1 MGSACSKRKGSVHHA
16 KTAPVPGSAPL
27 INITPSGATV
37 GAQPKGR
44 DQNAM
49 DAIIE

>member
-16 KTAPVPGSAPL
+16 KTAPVQGAPI
-27 INITPSGATV
+27 INLPPTGATV

-44 DQNAM
+44 DQNEM
-49 DAIIE
+49 DAII